1 MKKRGIR
8 RAIMKNQNAIETY
21 ILVNANIIIILNTI
35 KFSLVNYLH
44 AFAIFI
50 DGGKSC
56 VACKA
61 KMILL

>member
-35 KFSLVNYLH
+35 KFSLAYIH

-56 VACKA
+56 VACEA